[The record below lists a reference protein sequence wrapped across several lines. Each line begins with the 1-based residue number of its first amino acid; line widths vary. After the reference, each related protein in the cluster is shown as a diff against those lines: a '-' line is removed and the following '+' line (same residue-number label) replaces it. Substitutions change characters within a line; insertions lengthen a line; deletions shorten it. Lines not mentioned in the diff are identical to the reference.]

1 MLEREAIRNL
11 QKRCLRVA
19 KLGLGKGI
27 DAVFGD
33 NAFSPTELAQ
43 DISPKDT
50 REKGLPL
57 EGQRVLSEGET
68 ILTEMEVG
76 LLLPNP
82 YQPRKDFDQ
91 DALEELASS
100 IKEHGIVEPIIVSQ
114 SNDGNFYIVGGERRV
129 RAAKIAGLKRVPV
142 CIKQYTKE
150 AMLEIAII
158 ENIQREDLNALEEGL
173 AYNELMLMSN
183 ATQEEVAN
191 RVGKSR
197 SAVANALRLLKL
209 PEEMKNALSQG
220 KISAGHARAL
230 LSVLN
235 SQEQDVLFARIV
247 EAELSVREAEQMAAS
262 LNGKGIVTKKKERA
276 KSEGQSPELAY
287 LEEQFRE
294 KLGTKVALKGSLEK
308 GSIEISYFSQED
320 LDHLFSL
327 LCN

>member
-1 MLEREAIRNL
+1 M
-11 QKRCLRVA
+11 A

-33 NAFSPTELAQ
+33 NAFSPTDVTQ

-50 REKGLPL
+50 REKDLPL
-57 EGQRVLSEGET
+57 EGQRVLSEGES

-129 RAAKIAGLKRVPV
+129 RAAKLAGLERVPV

-158 ENIQREDLNALEEGL
+158 ENIQREDLNALEEAI
-173 AYNELMLMSN
+173 AYNDLMLMSN
-183 ATQEEVAN
+183 ATQEEVAK

-209 PEEMKNALSQG
+209 PEDMKNALSQG

-247 EAELSVREAEQMAAS
+247 ESQLSVREAEQMAAS
-262 LNGKGIVTKKKERA
+262 LNGKGIVTKKKEKARV
-276 KSEGQSPELAY
+276 EEQNPELAY

>member
-1 MLEREAIRNL
+1 
-11 QKRCLRVA
+11 VA

-33 NAFSPTELAQ
+33 NAFSPTDVTQ
-43 DISPKDT
+43 DISQKDA

-129 RAAKIAGLKRVPV
+129 RAAKIAGLERVPV

-158 ENIQREDLNALEEGL
+158 ENIQREDLNALEEAI
-173 AYNELMLMSN
+173 AYNDLMLMSN
-183 ATQEEVAN
+183 ATQEEVAK

-209 PEEMKNALSQG
+209 PEDMKNALSQG

-235 SQEQDVLFARIV
+235 SQEQDILFARIV

-276 KSEGQSPELAY
+276 RVEEQNPELAY

-294 KLGTKVALKGSLEK
+294 KLGTKVQLKGSLEK
-308 GSIEISYFSQED
+308 GSVEISYFSQED

>member
-1 MLEREAIRNL
+1 MYTALCKREHALNL
-11 QKRCLRVA
+11 L
-19 KLGLGKGI
+19 
-27 DAVFGD
+27 F
-33 NAFSPTELAQ
+33 
-43 DISPKDT
+43 
-50 REKGLPL
+50 
-57 EGQRVLSEGET
+57 
-68 ILTEMEVG
+68 
-76 LLLPNP
+76 LLPNP

-276 KSEGQSPELAY
+276 RVEEQNPELAY

-294 KLGTKVALKGSLEK
+294 KLGTKVQLKGSLEK
-308 GSIEISYFSQED
+308 GSVEISYFSQDD

>member
-1 MLEREAIRNL
+1 M
-11 QKRCLRVA
+11 A

-33 NAFSPTELAQ
+33 NAFSPTDVTQ
-43 DISPKDT
+43 DISQKDA

-129 RAAKIAGLKRVPV
+129 RAAKIAGLERVPV

-158 ENIQREDLNALEEGL
+158 ENIQREDLNALEEAI
-173 AYNELMLMSN
+173 AYNDLMLMSN
-183 ATQEEVAN
+183 ATQEEVAK

-209 PEEMKNALSQG
+209 PEDMKNALSQG

-235 SQEQDVLFARIV
+235 SQEQDILFARIV

-276 KSEGQSPELAY
+276 RVEEQNPELAY

-294 KLGTKVALKGSLEK
+294 KLGTKVQLKGSLEK
-308 GSIEISYFSQED
+308 GSLEISYFSQED

>member
-33 NAFSPTELAQ
+33 NAFSPTDVTQ
-43 DISPKDT
+43 DISQKDA

-129 RAAKIAGLKRVPV
+129 RAAKIAGLERVPV

-158 ENIQREDLNALEEGL
+158 ENIQREDLNALEEAI
-173 AYNELMLMSN
+173 AYNDLMLMSN
-183 ATQEEVAN
+183 ATQEEVAK

-209 PEEMKNALSQG
+209 PEDMKNALSQG

-262 LNGKGIVTKKKERA
+262 LNGKGFVTKKKERA
-276 KSEGQSPELAY
+276 RVEEQNPELAY